1 MNYLFPDGVPTDE
14 STMRK
19 YLATIHLK
27 AYDANGKTGQVTIT
41 CHKKLANAYKQAFEG
56 MYKLGFRIKSVGC
69 YNWRNMASNSNVRS
83 YHSYGTCID
92 INPDS
97 NPATYTGGTYN
108 PGNDIFSITS
118 AVVKVW
124 KDAGFYWGGEWTG
137 YYRDYM
143 HFTYTNN

>member
-1 MNYLFPDGVPTDE
+1 
-14 STMRK
+14 
-19 YLATIHLK
+19 
-27 AYDANGKTGQVTIT
+27 
-41 CHKKLANAYKQAFEG
+41 

-69 YNWRNMASNSNVRS
+69 YNWRNMASNSNARS